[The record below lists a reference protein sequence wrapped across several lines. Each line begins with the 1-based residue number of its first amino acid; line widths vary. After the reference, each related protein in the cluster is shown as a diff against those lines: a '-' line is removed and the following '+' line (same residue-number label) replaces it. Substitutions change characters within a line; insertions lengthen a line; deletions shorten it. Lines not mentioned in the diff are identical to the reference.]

1 MRSISSEQLAKEVE
15 RFLSDHPIVYI
26 PTKGNSMKPFIKGES
41 DMVAVRKPLGE
52 YRKGMIVLARTLD
65 QRVVLHRIISI
76 GNEYLDLMGDG
87 NLYGKERC
95 RRSDVVAI
103 AESVLAQNGEH
114 IGLYTKKR
122 MWEWRLWNWLCPFR
136 KILLRL
142 WDLK

>member
-15 RFLSDHPIVYI
+15 RFLVDHPIVYI
-26 PTKGNSMKPFIKGES
+26 PTKGNSMIPFIKGES
-41 DMVAVRKPLGE
+41 DMVAVRRPLGE

-76 GNEYLDLMGDG
+76 GKEYLDLMGDG

-103 AESVLAQNGEH
+103 AESVLAQDGEH

-122 MWEWRLWNWLCPFR
+122 MWEWRLWYWLCPFR

-142 WDLK
+142 WDLR